1 MALFRAIET
10 VRPSHKRLFADPYAT
25 IFLDDELKRVIRLS
39 TLPFIGSLIPKI
51 IQRRGPGALSSGIAR
66 TKYIDDLLHQTIRN
80 GVKQVIILGAGFDT
94 RALRLD
100 FLHSVP
106 VIEIDHP
113 DTAKFKIDK
122 LKEALGQLPQNVS
135 YFQTDFNKQ
144 SLEELASDHHLDRN
158 IPTTIIWEGVTNYLT
173 QQAFDKTLEF
183 VEKFAI
189 GSYIIFTYI
198 DELVLDHPQSF
209 MGAEKVSKNLR
220 KNEECWTLG
229 FKPEALSG
237 YLARF
242 HLVLLDD
249 LGAAEYRERYM
260 PDRKGISKGY
270 EFYRV
275 AFADAPRIEAGLRMI
290 LCHEREKER

>member
-10 VRPSHKRLFADPYAT
+10 VRPPHKRLFADPYAT
-25 IFLDDELKRVIRLS
+25 IFLDDRLKRAIKLS
-39 TLPFIGSLIPKI
+39 TLPFIGRLIPKI
-51 IQRRGPGALSSGIAR
+51 IQSKGPGALSSGIAR
-66 TKYIDDLLHQTIRN
+66 TKYIDDLLEQTIRN

-100 FLHSVP
+100 VLHSVP

-122 LKEALGQLPQNVS
+122 LKEALGKLPKNVS
-135 YFQTDFNKQ
+135 YLQTDFNKE
-144 SLEELASDHHLDRN
+144 SLENLASEHHLHLN

-173 QQAFDKTLEF
+173 QQAVDKTFEF
-183 VEKFAI
+183 VKKFAI

-198 DELVLDHPQSF
+198 NKLVLDNPRSF
-209 MGAEKVSKNLR
+209 IGTEKVLKNLS

-229 FKPEALSG
+229 LKPEELSG
-237 YLARF
+237 YLTGF
-242 HLVLLDD
+242 HLVLLED
-249 LGAAEYRERYM
+249 LGAAEYRDKYM
-260 PDRKGISKGY
+260 PDRKEISKGY

-275 AFADAPRIEAGLRMI
+275 AFATRQ
-290 LCHEREKER
+290 ERRR

>member
-25 IFLDDELKRVIRLS
+25 IFLDGELKVVIRLS

-51 IQRRGPGALSSGIAR
+51 IQSKGPGALSSGIAR
-66 TKYIDDLLHQTIRN
+66 TKYIDDLLYQTIRD
-80 GVKQVIILGAGFDT
+80 GAKQVIILGAGFDT

-113 DTAKFKIDK
+113 DTAKLKIEK
-122 LKEALGQLPQNVS
+122 LKEALGQLPSNVS

-144 SLEELASDHHLDRN
+144 SLEDLASEHHLNVN
-158 IPTTIIWEGVTNYLT
+158 IPTTVIWEGVTNYLT
-173 QQAFDKTLEF
+173 QQAVDNMLEF
-183 VEKFAI
+183 VKKFAI

-198 DELVLDHPQSF
+198 NKLVFDNPQSF
-209 MGAEKVSKNLR
+209 MGTGKVFKNLR

-229 FKPEALSG
+229 FKPEELSG

-242 HLVLLDD
+242 HLVLLED
-249 LGAAEYRERYM
+249 LGAAEYRGRYM
-260 PDRKGISKGY
+260 PDRKEISKGY

-275 AFADAPRIEAGLRMI
+275 ALAIRQ
-290 LCHEREKER
+290 EREEMEK

>member
-1 MALFRAIET
+1 MAFARAFET

-25 IFLDDELKRVIRLS
+25 IFLDDGLKRVIRLS
-39 TLPFIGSLIPKI
+39 TLPLIGKLIPKI
-51 IQRRGPGALSSGIAR
+51 LQSKGPGALSSGIAR
-66 TKYIDDLLHQTIRN
+66 TKYIDDLLQQTIRN

-94 RALRLD
+94 RALRLG
-100 FLHSVP
+100 FLDSVP

-122 LKEALGQLPQNVS
+122 LNETLGQLPKNVQ

-144 SLEELASDHHLDRN
+144 SLEKLASEHHLN
-158 IPTTIIWEGVTNYLT
+158 VKIPTTVIWEGVTNYLT
-173 QQAFDKTLEF
+173 QQAFDNTLEF
-183 VEKFAI
+183 VKTFTI

-198 DELVLDHPQSF
+198 NKLVLDHPQSF
-209 MGAEKVSKNLR
+209 LGTEKVFKNLLR

-229 FKPEALSG
+229 LEPEELSG

-242 HLVLLDD
+242 HLVLLED
-249 LGAAEYRERYM
+249 LGAAEYRDRYM
-260 PDRKGISKGY
+260 PDRKEVSKGY

-275 AFADAPRIEAGLRMI
+275 AFATRQ
-290 LCHEREKER
+290 ERRR

>member
-1 MALFRAIET
+1 MKANRASRTAQYMALFRAIET
-10 VRPSHKRLFADPYAT
+10 VRPSHKRLFTDPYAT
-25 IFLDDELKRVIRLS
+25 IFLDDGLKRAIRFS
-39 TLPFIGSLIPKI
+39 TLPLIGPLIPKI
-51 IQRRGPGALSSGIAR
+51 IQSKGPGALSSGIAR
-66 TKYIDDLLHQTIRN
+66 TKYIDDLLEQTIRN
-80 GVKQVIILGAGFDT
+80 GIKQAMILGAGFDT

-100 FLHSVP
+100 LLHSVP

-113 DTAKFKIDK
+113 DTAKFKIEK
-122 LKEALGQLPQNVS
+122 LKEALGQLPSNVS

-144 SLEELASDHHLDRN
+144 SLEELASDHHLNLN

-183 VEKFAI
+183 VKKFTI

-198 DELVLDHPQSF
+198 NKLVLDNPESF
-209 MGAEKVSKNLR
+209 IGTEKVFKNLG

-229 FKPEALSG
+229 FRPEELSG

-242 HLVLLDD
+242 HLVLLED
-249 LGAAEYRERYM
+249 LGAAEYRDRYM
-260 PDRKGISKGY
+260 PDRKEISKGY

-275 AFADAPRIEAGLRMI
+275 AFATRQ
-290 LCHEREKER
+290 ERRR

>member
-25 IFLDDELKRVIRLS
+25 IFLDDGLKGAIRLS
-39 TLPFIGSLIPKI
+39 TLPFIGRLIPKI
-51 IQRRGPGALSSGIAR
+51 IQSKGPGALSSGIAR
-66 TKYIDDLLHQTIRN
+66 TKYIDELLHETIRN
-80 GVKQVIILGAGFDT
+80 GVKQVMILGAGFDT
-94 RALRLD
+94 RALRLE

-113 DTAKFKIDK
+113 NTAKFKIDK
-122 LKEALGQLPQNVS
+122 LKETLGQLPQNVS

-144 SLEELASDHHLDRN
+144 SLEDLAGDHHLNLN

-183 VEKFAI
+183 VKKFTI

-198 DELVLDHPQSF
+198 NKLVLDNPESF
-209 MGAEKVSKNLR
+209 IGTEKVFKNLGE
-220 KNEECWTLG
+220 NEEWWTLG
-229 FKPEALSG
+229 FRPEELSG

-242 HLVLLDD
+242 HLVLLED
-249 LGAAEYRERYM
+249 LGAAEYRDRYM
-260 PDRKGISKGY
+260 PDRKEISKGY

-275 AFADAPRIEAGLRMI
+275 AFATRQKR
-290 LCHEREKER
+290 RK

>member
-25 IFLDDELKRVIRLS
+25 IFLDGGLKRAIKLS
-39 TLPFIGSLIPKI
+39 TLPFIGRLIPKI
-51 IQRRGPGALSSGIAR
+51 IQSKGPGALSSGIAR
-66 TKYIDDLLHQTIRN
+66 TKYIDDLLEQTIRN
-80 GVKQVIILGAGFDT
+80 GVRQVIILGAGFDT

-100 FLHSVP
+100 LLHSVP

-135 YFQTDFNKQ
+135 YLQTDFNKQ
-144 SLEELASDHHLDRN
+144 SLEDLASEHHLNLN

-173 QQAFDKTLEF
+173 QQAVDKTFEF
-183 VEKFAI
+183 VKKFTI
-189 GSYIIFTYI
+189 GSHIIFTYI
-198 DELVLDHPQSF
+198 NKLVLDNPRSF
-209 MGAEKVSKNLR
+209 VGTEKVLKNLS

-229 FKPEALSG
+229 LKPEELSG
-237 YLARF
+237 YLTRF
-242 HLVLLDD
+242 HLVLLED
-249 LGAAEYRERYM
+249 LGAAEYRDKYM
-260 PDRKGISKGY
+260 PDRKEISKGY

-275 AFADAPRIEAGLRMI
+275 AFATRQ
-290 LCHEREKER
+290 ERRR

>member
-25 IFLDDELKRVIRLS
+25 IFLDGGLKRAIKLS
-39 TLPFIGSLIPKI
+39 TLPFIGRLIPKI
-51 IQRRGPGALSSGIAR
+51 IQSKGPGALSSGIAR
-66 TKYIDDLLHQTIRN
+66 TKYIDDLLEQTIRN
-80 GVKQVIILGAGFDT
+80 GVRQVIILGAGFDT

-100 FLHSVP
+100 LLHSVP

-135 YFQTDFNKQ
+135 YLQTDFNKQ
-144 SLEELASDHHLDRN
+144 SLEDLASEHHLNLN

-173 QQAFDKTLEF
+173 QQAVDKTFEF
-183 VEKFAI
+183 VKKFTI
-189 GSYIIFTYI
+189 GSHIIFTYI
-198 DELVLDHPQSF
+198 NKLVLDNPRSF
-209 MGAEKVSKNLR
+209 VGTEKVLKNLS

-229 FKPEALSG
+229 LKPEELSG
-237 YLARF
+237 YLTRF
-242 HLVLLDD
+242 HLVLIED
-249 LGAAEYRERYM
+249 LGAAEYRDKYM
-260 PDRKGISKGY
+260 PDRKEISKGY

-275 AFADAPRIEAGLRMI
+275 AFATRQ
-290 LCHEREKER
+290 ERRR

>member
-25 IFLDDELKRVIRLS
+25 IFLDGGLKRAIKLS
-39 TLPFIGSLIPKI
+39 TLPFIGRLIPKI
-51 IQRRGPGALSSGIAR
+51 IQSKGPGALSSGIAR
-66 TKYIDDLLHQTIRN
+66 TKYIDDLLEQTIRN
-80 GVKQVIILGAGFDT
+80 GVRQVIILGAGFDT

-100 FLHSVP
+100 LLHSVP

-135 YFQTDFNKQ
+135 YLQTDFNKQ
-144 SLEELASDHHLDRN
+144 SLEDLASEHHLNLN

-173 QQAFDKTLEF
+173 QQAVDKTFEF
-183 VEKFAI
+183 VKKFTI
-189 GSYIIFTYI
+189 GSHIIFTYI
-198 DELVLDHPQSF
+198 NKLVLDNPRSF
-209 MGAEKVSKNLR
+209 VGTEKVLKNLS

-229 FKPEALSG
+229 LKPEELSS
-237 YLARF
+237 YLTRF
-242 HLVLLDD
+242 HLVLLED
-249 LGAAEYRERYM
+249 LGAAEYRDKYM
-260 PDRKGISKGY
+260 PDRKEISKGY

-275 AFADAPRIEAGLRMI
+275 AFATRQ
-290 LCHEREKER
+290 ERRR